1 MSTLID
7 PEFKYHQVTTR
18 VWTEITMVLA
28 DSVILPF
35 NVTHYGVNMKIYN
48 SNIKKTFEEDFK
60 KYNAREDLSKLSFS
74 LIITSTQD

>member
-18 VWTEITMVLA
+18 VWTEITMALA

-35 NVTHYGVNMKIYN
+35 NVTHYGVTLKEYTTR
-48 SNIKKTFEEDFK
+48 IKSKFADDFDK
-60 KYNAREDLSKLSFS
+60 NNASQELGESFCYVRNN
-74 LIITSTQD
+74 